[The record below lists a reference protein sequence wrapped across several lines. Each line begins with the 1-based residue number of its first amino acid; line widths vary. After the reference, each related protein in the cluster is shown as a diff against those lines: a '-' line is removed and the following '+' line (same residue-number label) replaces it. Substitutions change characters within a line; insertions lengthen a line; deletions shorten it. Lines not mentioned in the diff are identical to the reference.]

1 MPSIVQLQRQPSKL
15 RRLERFAYVVTAITI
30 IILVVFMSRLFMV
43 SDGNFSEEGH
53 LEREKL
59 SYRQSRMIII
69 DQPGVAQLCNLRSSF
84 GALPVE

>member
-1 MPSIVQLQRQPSKL
+1 
-15 RRLERFAYVVTAITI
+15 
-30 IILVVFMSRLFMV
+30 MSRLFMV

>member
-59 SYRQSRMIII
+59 SLIVNPERS
-69 DQPGVAQLCNLRSSF
+69 LLTNLV
-84 GALPVE
+84 LPIS